1 MVYYKIEAKRGKR
14 MFEFIKNMGKNKQL
28 EAAIAKLQMNMSNN
42 YKDAAQAD
50 YKALIELYVELRD
63 KGTLTDKQKDYYK
76 SLIEEYSVK
85 MQNYTH
91 KDQKPYWQ

>member
-1 MVYYKIEAKRGKR
+1 

-42 YKDAAQAD
+42 YKDAAQED
-50 YKALIELYVELRD
+50 YKALMELYVVLQD
-63 KGTLTDKQKDYYK
+63 NGTLTNKQTDYYK